1 MKKKRIFSTL
11 IKNYILFTT
20 IVVFIVLITIA
31 IIGFSLSLFMEDEP
45 FPMITASTL
54 AQSDYENMDLT
65 HLDIADGWVE
75 VLDEDGNVIFIKGDK
90 KTDHMN
96 YDIQSLTSL
105 LGFQEEQ
112 EFFYQSTPFLSQE
125 GESLILLVVIPHGVL
140 DYNLSLSFGLYEVS
154 RKIILVLTIGAGVF
168 LILFMIN
175 IFVYSKWTAKKIQMP
190 LDQITE
196 VIQEMGDGNS
206 DARMSFK
213 AEYEFSQIRD
223 AFNSMADRLQKSESE
238 KYKLEESRRRMFVD
252 ISHDLKTPITTIN
265 GFSKALSEGM
275 IKDEEKVRKYLQTI
289 YNKSNRMA
297 KLIDDIFELSKLDSP
312 EQKVDLRT
320 ADMVEV
326 VRSVVAEHYEQ
337 VEEKQMHI
345 LFESDAETLFMK
357 FNPKEISRV
366 ISNLICNAI
375 LYNEEDTT
383 ITICIKNSDR
393 IVTIEVADD
402 GIGIPEHL
410 NEMIFSPF
418 RRGDHTR
425 NSEGGSGLGLAIS
438 KKIIENHG
446 GTIELINSDDEFS
459 TLFRITLNKT

>member
-20 IVVFIVLITIA
+20 IVVFIVLITITVV
-31 IIGFSLSLFMEDEP
+31 GFSLSLIMVDES
-45 FPMITASTL
+45 FPMITADSL
-54 AQSDYENMDLT
+54 ARADYENMDLE
-65 HLDIADGWVE
+65 HLKIADGWVE
-75 VLDEDGNVIFIKGDK
+75 VLNENGDVIYIKGDK

-96 YDIQSLTSL
+96 YDIRSLSSL
-105 LGFQEEQ
+105 LGFQEPQ
-112 EFFYQSTPFLSQE
+112 KYFYQSTPFLSQK

-140 DYNLSLSFGLYEVS
+140 DYQLNLSFGLYEVS
-154 RKIILVLTIGAGVF
+154 RKIITVLLIGACAF

-175 IFVYSKWTAKKIQMP
+175 IFFYSKWTARKIQKP

-196 VIQEMGDGNS
+196 VIQEMGEGNS
-206 DARMSFK
+206 YARMSFK

-223 AFNSMADRLQKSESE
+223 AFNQMADRLQKSEDE
-238 KYKLEESRRRMFVD
+238 KRKLEESRKRMFVD

-275 IKDEEKVRKYLQTI
+275 IKDEEKARKYLNTI

-312 EQKVDLRT
+312 EQKTDLKVG
-320 ADMVEV
+320 DLVELI
-326 VRSVVAEHYEQ
+326 RSVVAEHYEQ
-337 VEEKQMHI
+337 VEYKNMKI

-375 LYNEEDTT
+375 LYNEERTN
-383 ITICIKNSDR
+383 IYIGISNSGN
-393 IVTIEVADD
+393 IVTIDVGDN
-402 GIGIPEHL
+402 GKGIPEHMRD
-410 NEMIFSPF
+410 MIFSPF
-418 RRGDHTR
+418 IRGDHAR
-425 NSEGGSGLGLAIS
+425 NSEGGSGLGLAIAM
-438 KKIIENHG
+438 KIIENHG
-446 GTIELINSDDEFS
+446 GTIELVKSNETYK
-459 TLFRITLNKT
+459 TLFRITLIK